1 MVSGLGVT
9 LSMEWQPAQF
19 ARAKIIPRW
28 AWADCAE
35 AACTRH
41 NDAATAVRASQ
52 RAPVLRRWP
61 APSGQKALDK
71 RRMLVVDGIC
81 KRASLAILFLL
92 RGEALNALIQVND
105 EASPA
110 HHWRRRCG
118 QTDSKPIAWAPSRA
132 WRTSPPRL
140 QRVITTF

>member
-28 AWADCAE
+28 AWGDCAE

-61 APSGQKALDK
+61 APSGQKTLDK
-71 RRMLVVDGIC
+71 RRMLVVVGIC
-81 KRASLAILFLL
+81 KRASLAILF
-92 RGEALNALIQVND
+92 
-105 EASPA
+105 SPA
-110 HHWRRRCG
+110 PSARDHHFLIKPAEQPLIAQPLRRH
-118 QTDSKPIAWAPSRA
+118 
-132 WRTSPPRL
+132 
-140 QRVITTF
+140 